1 MTPERWQEIERLY
14 ELVAGH
20 EPSKRAAFLEK
31 ACGGDEAMRS
41 EIEALLALAEPA
53 EKFMEAPG
61 MAVLAKEMAHERRGS
76 MLERQIGSYQ
86 ILSFLGAGGMGEVYC
101 ARDTRLG
108 RLVALKILP
117 PGLAADPE
125 RKRRLLKEAK
135 AASALNHPHIVTVY
149 DVGSQDGVDFL
160 VMEYVQGKTLDKLIP
175 QGGQDVSIAI
185 RFAIAITDAFAK
197 AHAAGIVHRDLKP
210 GNIMVAEDGTVKVLD
225 FGIAKLTETVEVTE
239 SDATRPT
246 ETTTRG
252 MILGTVSYM
261 SPEQGEGKKIDARSD
276 IFSFGVLLYEM
287 VTGRKPFQGDT
298 KLATLSAILRDEPL
312 PASQVVKDLPP
323 QLERII
329 ARCLRKSPERR
340 FQTMADLNVA
350 LKEVKEE
357 SDSDKL
363 AASPLDPRSRRR
375 TVPAVIGAVAALLI
389 LGVASYWFFP
399 RSKTSDSVAV
409 LPFVSMS
416 ADPNAEY
423 LSDGITENL
432 INALSQVPN
441 LRVVPRSLVFGY
453 KGREVDPRK
462 AGRELNVRVVL
473 MGKVVERGDNLSVQT
488 ELVDV
493 ARVSQLWGRQY
504 SRKFSEIFAVQEEI
518 AKEVKEKLHL
528 QPSEDHKQPSRHQTE
543 STEAY
548 QLYLKG
554 RYYWDKRPRNIQKGI
569 DYFERAIA
577 RDPSYALAYTGLA
590 DCYSSLGSW
599 DGSDL
604 PPREAFPKAEAA
616 ALKAL
621 AIDDRLGEA
630 HTSLAYVKLHYDWDW
645 SGAEREFKRAI
656 ELNPQYATAPHWYS
670 HYLMAMGR
678 TEESL
683 AAAKRALELDPLD
696 LIMNVHLAWHYWL
709 AREYDHQIEQSRKAL
724 ELDPNYHQGLFFLGL
739 AYEQKGMF
747 AQAIAEHEKATAVS
761 DRSMVM
767 LSALGHAYG
776 LAGRKGEAQRVLTE
790 LKELSDRR
798 HFGAYEIAAIYVSL
812 GEKDQAFAWLDRA
825 FQERSSWLTY
835 LKREPRLDS
844 LRGDPRF
851 RELMQRVGLPL

>member
-1 MTPERWQEIERLY
+1 MTPERWREIERLY
-14 ELVAGH
+14 ELAVGH
-20 EPSKRAAFLEK
+20 EPSGRAAFLEE
-31 ACGGDEAMRS
+31 ACSGDEAMRL
-41 EIEALLALAEPA
+41 EIKTLLALAERA

-61 MAVLAKEMAHERRGS
+61 MSVLAKAMAHERRGS
-76 MLERQIGSYQ
+76 MLERQIGAYQ

-117 PGLAADPE
+117 PGLAANAE

-135 AASALNHPHIVTVY
+135 AASALNHPNIVTVY
-149 DVGSQDGVDFL
+149 DVGSQEGVDFL
-160 VMEYVQGKTLDKLIP
+160 VMEYVKGNTLDKLIP
-175 QGGQDVSIAI
+175 QGGLDISIAI

-210 GNIMVAEDGTVKVLD
+210 GNIMVTEDGTVKVLD
-225 FGIAKLTETVEVTE
+225 FGIAKLTETVEGAG

-252 MILGTVSYM
+252 MVLGTASYM
-261 SPEQGEGKKIDARSD
+261 SPEQAEGKKIDARSD

-287 VTGRKPFQGDT
+287 VTGRRPFQGDT
-298 KLATLSAILRDEPL
+298 QLATLSAILREEPS
-312 PASQVVKDLPP
+312 PVSQVVKGLPP

-329 ARCLRKSPERR
+329 GRCLRKSPERR

-363 AASPLDPRSRRR
+363 AARLGPKSRRW
-375 TVPAVIGAVAALLI
+375 TVPVVIGAVAALLI

-399 RSKTSDSVAV
+399 RSKTIDSVAV

-432 INALSQVPN
+432 INTLSQVPN

-462 AGRELNVRVVL
+462 AGRDLNVRVVL
-473 MGKVVERGDNLSVQT
+473 MGKVVERGDNLSLQT

-504 SRKFSEIFAVQEEI
+504 NRKFSEIFAVQEEI
-518 AKEVKEKLHL
+518 AKEVEEKLHL
-528 QPSEDHKQPSRHQTE
+528 QPSEEHKQPTRRQTE

-554 RYYWDKRPRNIQKGI
+554 RYYWNKRPRDIQKGI

-630 HTSLAYVKLHYDWDW
+630 HTSLAYVRLHYNWDW
-645 SGAEREFKRAI
+645 AGAEREFKRAI

-709 AREYDHQIEQSRKAL
+709 AREYDHQVEQARKAL
-724 ELDPNYHQGLFFLGL
+724 ELDPNFHQGLFFLGI

-776 LAGRKGEAQRVLTE
+776 LAGRKAEAQKVLKE

-798 HFGAYEIAAIYVSL
+798 HIGAYEIAAIYVSL

-844 LRGDPRF
+844 LRSDRRF